1 MKDGHIDE
9 ELDRRGAE
17 YLSEEARRHAAEC
30 ARCGRASE
38 AACAAQLALAA
49 RRPVAV
55 PRGFA
60 AAVTA
65 RLQIAAPGL
74 FERAWSASR
83 PLVYAFAAAC
93 LALLIV
99 TLEDRDSGLQQSG
112 SIAELWEDADAIL
125 D

>member
-1 MKDGHIDE
+1 MNDGHIDE
-9 ELDRRGAE
+9 ELDRSGAE
-17 YLSEEARRHAAEC
+17 SLSDEARRHAAEC
-30 ARCGRASE
+30 VRCGRARE
-38 AACAAQLALAA
+38 AARAVQLALAA

-60 AAVTA
+60 AAVAA

-99 TLEDRDSGLQQSG
+99 TLEDRESGGQQSG
-112 SIAELWEDADAIL
+112 TIAELWEDADGL
-125 D
+125 VD